1 MVEVHLS
8 GAFPRSEK
16 LVAATRAVE
25 RGKAKQSDVEAILRE
40 DNSSL
45 AGLQKEATLDAAV
58 DGQLNWHDL
67 FRPFSDLFTGIQPG
81 SLTRWF
87 DNNTFYRAPV
97 VSGKVS
103 FKGGKVESFFRQDA
117 FPRTSRKKAILP
129 GPFTFAT
136 LAENNTGSSTSDLI
150 DEVSHALRDLIKSLQ
165 ASRYEIFQ
173 FNEPCL
179 SAQRNDDDF
188 KTAQNGFET
197 CAKGLSGTSVL
208 QTYFGDASK
217 AAEKLLNYP
226 VDSIGVDFYATSLDS
241 FANVDFN
248 KGLGCGCIDGRN
260 SLLEE
265 PNEIKKFVLKA
276 REDLEPKSIFVSP
289 NCDLDFLPQPV
300 AEKKVR
306 LLGQVKGLI

>member
-16 LVAATRAVE
+16 LVAVTRAVE

-40 DNSSL
+40 DNVSL
-45 AGLQKEATLDAAV
+45 AGVQKEAALDVAV
-58 DGQLNWHDL
+58 DGQLNWQDL
-67 FRPFSDLFTGIQPG
+67 FRPFSELFAGIQPG

-87 DNNTFYRAPV
+87 DNNTFYRAPIV
-97 VSGKVS
+97 NEKVS
-103 FKGGKVESFFRQDA
+103 FRDGEVEGFFRPNS
-117 FPRTSRKKAILP
+117 FPRTSRKKAVLP

-136 LAENNTGSSTSDLI
+136 LAVNNAGSSKSDLI
-150 DEVSHALRDLIKSLQ
+150 NEISHALRDLIKSLQ
-165 ASRYEIFQ
+165 ASGYEVFQ

-179 SAQRNDDDF
+179 SARPKDDDF
-188 KTAQNGFET
+188 NIAKHGFET

-208 QTYFGDASK
+208 QTYFGDSSQAI
-217 AAEKLLNYP
+217 EKLLDYP
-226 VDSIGVDFYATSLDS
+226 VDFIGVDFYATSLDS
-241 FANVDFN
+241 FTNVDFS

-265 PNEIKKFVLKA
+265 PNEIKKFVLKV
-276 REDLEPKSIFVSP
+276 REALEPKNIFVAP

-306 LLGQVKGLI
+306 LLGQMRELI